1 MAGKR
6 PNQRKLQQLVDDF
19 NRLFPVGTEV
29 MLRKDTEKIRTTVEY
44 PAEILGGHSAVAWFA
59 GVRGAYAIDG
69 RVSPV
74 EDSSTVGGRA
84 E

>member
-1 MAGKR
+1 MAHKR

-19 NRLFPVGTEV
+19 NRLYPVGAEV
-29 MLRKDTEKIRTTVEY
+29 ILRKDTERIRTTVEH
-44 PAEILGGHSAVAWFA
+44 PAEIFGGHSAVAWFA

-74 EDSSTVGGRA
+74 EESSSAV
-84 E
+84 ES